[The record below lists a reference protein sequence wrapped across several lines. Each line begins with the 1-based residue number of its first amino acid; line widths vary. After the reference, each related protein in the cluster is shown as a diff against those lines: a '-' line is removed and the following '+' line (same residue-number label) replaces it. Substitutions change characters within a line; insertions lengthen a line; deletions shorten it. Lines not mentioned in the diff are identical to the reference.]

1 MGVCVRVCCGS
12 NSNLSFELFQN
23 NLIVLGFA
31 CGDRVLGAAPT
42 FAVTR
47 WR

>member
-31 CGDRVLGAAPT
+31 CGDRAINYMHMQDTPAQ
-42 FAVTR
+42 
-47 WR
+47 